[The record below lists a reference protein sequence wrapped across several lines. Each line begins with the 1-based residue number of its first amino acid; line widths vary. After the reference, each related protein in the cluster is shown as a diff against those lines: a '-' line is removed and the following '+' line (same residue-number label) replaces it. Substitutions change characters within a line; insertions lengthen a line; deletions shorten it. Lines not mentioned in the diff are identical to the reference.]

1 GVVYVTDALQSKK
14 VRVALDVPGA
24 ESPRIVY
31 PAAALTQG
39 KSPKGGLAFVRFLRT
54 DVAWAEF
61 RKRGFQAVRRVTPGR
76 VEPRS
81 VPDAGPVPDAG
92 VTRAPKGQR
101 SP

>member
-1 GVVYVTDALQSKK
+1 
-14 VRVALDVPGA
+14 
-24 ESPRIVY
+24 IVY